1 MEKNEGREKRVLVVD
16 DEENL
21 RHMLQVML
29 RKHGYLVDTAA
40 DGKEAADKASG
51 NDYDFI
57 LCDIRMPVLDGS
69 GFLEKS
75 AAAGIEATT
84 IMMSAYGTMDTA
96 IQCMQQGAYDYISDR
111 KSTRLN
117 SSHSD
122 RSRMPSSA

>member
-1 MEKNEGREKRVLVVD
+1 MVKNEGRKKKILVVD

-40 DGKEAADKASG
+40 DGNEALGKASG

-69 GFLEKS
+69 GFLEK
-75 AAAGIEATT
+75 AVAAGIEAH
-84 IMMSAYGTMDTA
+84 DNH
-96 IQCMQQGAYDYISDR
+96 DV
-111 KSTRLN
+111 RLR
-117 SSHSD
+117 HHGHGH
-122 RSRMPSSA
+122 RVHEAGGL